1 MTTKSRAEMDKR
13 TAAVN
18 EVCGMHKSVLS
29 MHTPKNSLT
38 NFNEASQ
45 KMLAAL
51 NRIALNH

>member
-1 MTTKSRAEMDKR
+1 MTTKSRTEVDKR
-13 TAAVN
+13 TVN

-45 KMLAAL
+45 KKLAAL